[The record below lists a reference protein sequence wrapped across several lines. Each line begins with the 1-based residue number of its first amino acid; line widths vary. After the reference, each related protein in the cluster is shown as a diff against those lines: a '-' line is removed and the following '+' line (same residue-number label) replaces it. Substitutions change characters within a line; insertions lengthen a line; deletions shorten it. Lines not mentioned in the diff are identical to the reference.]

1 MKQART
7 LLRAP
12 TELGT
17 LRCVIKRCVID
28 VQGEEISAHRITK
41 RKEEGREAERKTGC
55 ELLGEVLHPPST
67 PPPHT
72 HTHTHAHTYTRT
84 ASNFA
89 RDRSEEFHGLTP
101 PAAVRSFR
109 DGSGTRSASPRCSPG
124 PHPPAPLRLR
134 PAPRRSFTFLA
145 AERPIT
151 QKD

>member
-1 MKQART
+1 M
-7 LLRAP
+7 P

-72 HTHTHAHTYTRT
+72 HTHTHTRT
-84 ASNFA
+84 HAL
-89 RDRSEEFHGLTP
+89 RQTLHGTDR
-101 PAAVRSFR
+101 RSST
-109 DGSGTRSASPRCSPG
+109 GSPRRQPCAPFGTAPG
-124 PHPPAPLRLR
+124 HGALLRAAAPARTPR
-134 PAPRRSFTFLA
+134 PRCAFAPRRGGASPSWQRKGQL
-145 AERPIT
+145 RRKIN
-151 QKD
+151 KSLLIMKY